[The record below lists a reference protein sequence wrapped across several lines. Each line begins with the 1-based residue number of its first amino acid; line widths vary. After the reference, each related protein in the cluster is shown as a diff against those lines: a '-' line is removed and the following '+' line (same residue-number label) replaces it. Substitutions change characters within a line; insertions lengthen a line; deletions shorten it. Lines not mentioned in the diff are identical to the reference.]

1 MKKIKVLISEEK
13 INNRLDE
20 LANQI
25 MDEYKGK
32 DIVFLCILKGSIF
45 FTVELAKRIKNNIQF
60 EFVEVSSYENN
71 ESTGKVKLNKDI
83 TQSIEGKEV
92 IIIEDIVDTGRT
104 LAFLKELLL
113 EKKPASL
120 KICSLLDK
128 PSRRIANV
136 KHTKMLK
143 ICIIYDM
150 MLTNE
155 IMQKKVVKHVFK
167 KNGNAR
173 IQIICRQN
181 SNRTKTRNNNSNRT

>member
-104 LAFLKELLL
+104 LSFLKDLLL

-128 PSRRIANV
+128 PSRRITNV
-136 KHTKMLK
+136 KADYVGFTIEDKF
-143 ICIIYDM
+143 
-150 MLTNE
+150 
-155 IMQKKVVKHVFK
+155 VV
-167 KNGNAR
+167 GYGLDDE
-173 IQIICRQN
+173 QN
-181 SNRTKTRNNNSNRT
+181 LRNLNYIGYIEE

>member
-1 MKKIKVLISEEK
+1 MNDIKVLINEEQ
-13 INNRLDE
+13 INKRLEE
-20 LANQI
+20 LAHQI
-25 MDEYKGK
+25 MRDYEGK
-32 DIVFLCILKGSIF
+32 DLMFLCILKGSIF

-92 IIIEDIVDTGRT
+92 IVIEDIVDTGRT
-104 LAFLKELLL
+104 LSFLKDFLI

-136 KHTKMLK
+136 QADYIGFTIEDKF
-143 ICIIYDM
+143 
-150 MLTNE
+150 
-155 IMQKKVVKHVFK
+155 VV
-167 KNGNAR
+167 GYGLDDE
-173 IQIICRQN
+173 QN
-181 SNRTKTRNNNSNRT
+181 HRNLNFVGYIEE

>member
-45 FTVELAKRIKNNIQF
+45 FTVELAKRIKNNIQY

-136 KHTKMLK
+136 KADYVGFAIEDKF
-143 ICIIYDM
+143 
-150 MLTNE
+150 
-155 IMQKKVVKHVFK
+155 VV
-167 KNGNAR
+167 GYGLDDE
-173 IQIICRQN
+173 QN
-181 SNRTKTRNNNSNRT
+181 LRNLNYIGYIEE

>member
-32 DIVFLCILKGSIF
+32 DIFFLCILKGSIF

-136 KHTKMLK
+136 KADYVGFAIEDKF
-143 ICIIYDM
+143 
-150 MLTNE
+150 
-155 IMQKKVVKHVFK
+155 VV
-167 KNGNAR
+167 GYGLDDE
-173 IQIICRQN
+173 QN
-181 SNRTKTRNNNSNRT
+181 LRNLNYIGYIEE

>member
-1 MKKIKVLISEEK
+1 MKNINVLINEEQ
-13 INNRLDE
+13 INKRLDE

-25 MDEYKGK
+25 MNEYEGK

-60 EFVEVSSYENN
+60 EFIEVSSYENN
-71 ESTGKVKLNKDI
+71 ESTGKIKLNKDI

-104 LAFLKELLL
+104 LSFLKDLLL

-128 PSRRIANV
+128 PSRRITNV
-136 KHTKMLK
+136 KADYVGFTIEDKF
-143 ICIIYDM
+143 
-150 MLTNE
+150 
-155 IMQKKVVKHVFK
+155 VV
-167 KNGNAR
+167 GYGLDDE
-173 IQIICRQN
+173 QN
-181 SNRTKTRNNNSNRT
+181 LRNLNYIGYIEE

>member
-1 MKKIKVLISEEK
+1 MKKMKVLIREEK
-13 INNRLDE
+13 INNRLDD

-136 KHTKMLK
+136 KADYVGFAIEDKF
-143 ICIIYDM
+143 
-150 MLTNE
+150 
-155 IMQKKVVKHVFK
+155 VV
-167 KNGNAR
+167 GYGLDDE
-173 IQIICRQN
+173 QN
-181 SNRTKTRNNNSNRT
+181 LRNLNYIGYIEE

>member
-1 MKKIKVLISEEK
+1 MKKIKVLISEVK

-136 KHTKMLK
+136 KADYVGFAIEDKF
-143 ICIIYDM
+143 
-150 MLTNE
+150 
-155 IMQKKVVKHVFK
+155 VV
-167 KNGNAR
+167 GYGLDDE
-173 IQIICRQN
+173 QN
-181 SNRTKTRNNNSNRT
+181 LRNLNYIGYIEE